1 MNTKYI
7 TFTEQQLK
15 SMIFIDESGNVELP
29 VNPPKGIR
37 YMFEDCG
44 FYYCVILVKEDD
56 EIHESYVLYSSR
68 F

>member
-1 MNTKYI
+1 MITKYV
-7 TFTEQQLK
+7 TFTESQLG
-15 SMIFIDESGNVELP
+15 SMIFIDGSGSVKLP

-44 FYYCVILVKEDD
+44 YYYCVLLVKEDD